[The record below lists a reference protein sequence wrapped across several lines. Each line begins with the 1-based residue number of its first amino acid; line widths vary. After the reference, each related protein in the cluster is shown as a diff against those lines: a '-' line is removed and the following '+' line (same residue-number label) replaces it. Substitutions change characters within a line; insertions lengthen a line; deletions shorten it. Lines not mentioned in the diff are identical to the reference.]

1 MKMDVIN
8 FEGKTVGS
16 VELPT
21 EVFGVDVRKDVL
33 HRVVNWQL
41 AKSRAGTAKSKTRAE
56 VSRTGAKLFRQK
68 GTGNARHGSRRT
80 NIFVGGGT
88 AFGPSPRSFAF
99 SLPKKVRDL
108 GLKVALSAKAA
119 DSKLVVLDEAKLK
132 THKTKDLAVT
142 LGKLGLERALFIV
155 DANDKNFEL
164 AARNLP
170 HVKVLPTAGANV
182 YDILRADKLVVT
194 KTAVP
199 MLEARVKRS

>member
-132 THKTKDLAVT
+132 SHKTKDLAVT

>member
-41 AKSRAGTAKSKTRAE
+41 AKSRAGTAKTKTRAE

-132 THKTKDLAVT
+132 SHKTKDLAVT